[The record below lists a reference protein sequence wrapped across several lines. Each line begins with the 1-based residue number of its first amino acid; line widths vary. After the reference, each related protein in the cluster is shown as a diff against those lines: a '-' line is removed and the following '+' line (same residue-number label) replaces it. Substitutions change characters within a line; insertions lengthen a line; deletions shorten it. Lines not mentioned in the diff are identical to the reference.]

1 MMKKTIVMSMCAAAL
16 LSFPTLSMA
25 QITRDN
31 QTMQTG
37 FVNEFGAGA
46 GTATLTQ
53 TAKGLLVR
61 VEATG
66 LPEGWHGAAFHA
78 QGDCTDNID
87 GFALAGL
94 PLANA
99 GEEHGFLNINGPK
112 TGALPD
118 IWVHGDGTGKAIF
131 YTSAITL
138 DALRDQDGSAL
149 MLYSGPDDYKT
160 QPAGNTGTRIAC
172 APIRMDQ

>member
-1 MMKKTIVMSMCAAAL
+1 MGIFAAAL
-16 LSFPTLSMA
+16 LSFPVLSHA
-25 QITRDN
+25 QIKRDS
-31 QTMQTG
+31 QTVQTG
-37 FVNEFGAGA
+37 FVNGFGAGA

-53 TAKGLLVR
+53 TPKGLLVR

-66 LPEGWHGAAFHA
+66 LPEGWHGVAFHA
-78 QGDCTDNID
+78 QGHCTDNINS
-87 GFALAGL
+87 FVLAGL
-94 PLANA
+94 PLANT
-99 GEEHGFLNINGPK
+99 GEEHGFLNANGPK

-118 IWVHGDGTGKAIF
+118 IWVHGDGNGKAIF
-131 YTSAITL
+131 YTSMITL

-149 MLYSGPDDYKT
+149 ILYSGPDDYKT